1 MDFPVSGLA
10 QIIYCQCLT
19 HCSFFWF
26 VQYICQEDL
35 SLEMHLAQHGGY
47 APHHRTAGPEQADT
61 PSVSDHE
68 TEGTQNIA
76 LLPTE
81 LDHVN

>member
-1 MDFPVSGLA
+1 
-10 QIIYCQCLT
+10 
-19 HCSFFWF
+19 
-26 VQYICQEDL
+26 
-35 SLEMHLAQHGGY
+35 MHLAQHGGY

-68 TEGTQNIA
+68 TEGTQNIP

-81 LDHVN
+81 LAHIN

>member
-1 MDFPVSGLA
+1 M
-10 QIIYCQCLT
+10 
-19 HCSFFWF
+19 
-26 VQYICQEDL
+26 QYICQEDL

-61 PSVSDHE
+61 PSVPDHK

-81 LDHVN
+81 LAHINYKKEKKEKELIRAMVQ